1 MNYTVNV
8 NGQNVEVSK
17 EVYDEYRRNTPK
29 ARHERYITS
38 ESKKVEM
45 PIILSADLYQ
55 NPSAEDEYLNKWNK
69 VILFKALKS
78 LNSEE
83 VMIIIAL
90 FFKGKTER
98 QLARY
103 FGVSQVAVN
112 KRKVK
117 ILSKLKKII
126 EI

>member
-1 MNYTVNV
+1 MKYTVNV
-8 NGQNVEVSK
+8 NGQDVGVSK
-17 EVYDEYRRNTPK
+17 EVYNEYRRNTPK